1 MRLTVKFCVPLQVPW
16 MRFNVK
22 PCVTLQGLWMGLN
35 VSSCRSRPSVTLQDL
50 WMGLNVKPSVVL
62 QGLWTRFNVKPCVT
76 LQGLWM
82 GFLTAC
88 GSLARTLGP
97 IFVAQIY
104 DAWGPRVTFAS
115 TCAILAVTI
124 GINCATYRRLVPFAT
139 SSYRKRSSDQGGGR
153 RNGSVYVNPTGSLQ

>member
-1 MRLTVKFCVPLQVPW
+1 MDEVDRQVLCPLAGTMDEVNYQALSPLAGPVDGVNYQALCPFAGPVDGVKYLSLRVPW
-16 MRFNVK
+16 M
-22 PCVTLQGLWMGLN
+22 
-35 VSSCRSRPSVTLQDL
+35 
-50 WMGLNVKPSVVL
+50 
-62 QGLWTRFNVKPCVT
+62 RFNVKPCVT

-139 SSYRKRSSDQGGGR
+139 SSYRKRSSDQGGGS
-153 RNGSVYVNPTGSLQ
+153 RNGSVHVDPTGSLQ